1 MRNNAKISGN
11 FGVREQ
17 YTPLKGTIDK
27 ELS

>member
-11 FGVREQ
+11 FGFREQ
-17 YTPLKGTIDK
+17 FASLKGTIDK